1 MDPKKAEEF
10 YSRLKEQLEQDTNW
24 PAPYLYK
31 FIVPTDTAKI
41 QQIEDIF
48 NNMGAVINSKQSKKG
63 TYTSVSINVR
73 MPNPAKVIEK
83 YIEVSAVE
91 GVISL

>member
-10 YSRLKEQLEQDTNW
+10 YSRLKEQLEQDTHW

-31 FIVPTDTAKI
+31 FIVPTDAAKI